1 MGGGYPQNGAKPSPQ
16 HGAMWM
22 HWAMGAQ
29 SHCTELPARPIAN
42 KGRQKGDR
50 HTEKRA
56 ESRGGGGGQEAK
68 GREGDSLKIPRS
80 WRVSKYQQLFP
91 EHKINTLETH
101 ALCRAALP
109 APRAALFPR
118 QPRTR
123 LCWMAALGVCQ
134 PCSLPGSTRRPQP
147 ARHSTATLCSSGGKR
162 TQKEA

>member
-1 MGGGYPQNGAKPSPQ
+1 MGPNPAPSMGQCGCIGQWEHRATARSSLLAPLQTKEGRKETGAWKR
-16 HGAMWM
+16 
-22 HWAMGAQ
+22 
-29 SHCTELPARPIAN
+29 E
-42 KGRQKGDR
+42 QKAG
-50 HTEKRA
+50 E
-56 ESRGGGGGQEAK
+56 GGGGQEAK